1 MKEAL
6 KAAMTTSISEVLET
20 MFFMTIEATEDM
32 EWADMTDSTAY
43 GEKLYTSKINFQG
56 PLSGSFFLMIPE
68 SILSAMT
75 EMFMG
80 LEDGEVTETHLSG
93 TILEAINIIAGN
105 TFSKLDDQTVFDLEI
120 PEAVETA
127 SLPSNSQSPGKEV
140 IFFRIETPGGN
151 LGLLLFYS
159 V

>member
-20 MFFMTIEATEDM
+20 MFFMTIEITEGT
-32 EWADMTDSTAY
+32 EWSDLTNPIHDGKRFA
-43 GEKLYTSKINFQG
+43 SKINFHG
-56 PLSGSFFLMIPE
+56 PLSGSFFLIVPE
-68 SILSAMT
+68 SILSAMA

-80 LEDGEVTETHLSG
+80 MEAGEVTQTHLSG
-93 TILEAINIIAGN
+93 TISEAINIIAGD
-105 TFSKLDDQTVFDLEI
+105 TFSKLDDQAVFDLEI
-120 PEAVETA
+120 PELMETESLA
-127 SLPSNSQSPGKEV
+127 SIAQPLGKET
-140 IFFRIETPGGN
+140 IFFRIETPDGD

>member
-1 MKEAL
+1 MREAL

-20 MFFMTIEATEDM
+20 MFFMTIEATEDTD
-32 EWADMTDSTAY
+32 WTDLTDSTAS
-43 GEKLYTSKINFQG
+43 GEKLYASKINFKG
-56 PLSGSFFLMIPE
+56 PLSGTFFLMVPE

-80 LEDGEVTETHLSG
+80 LEENEVTETHLSG
-93 TILEAINIIAGN
+93 TILEAINIVAGN

-120 PEAVETA
+120 PDSVETA
-127 SLPSNSQSPGKEV
+127 SLSSITQSTDKEL
-140 IFFRIETPGGN
+140 IFYRIETPGGN

>member
-20 MFFMTIEATEDM
+20 MFFMTIEATED
-32 EWADMTDSTAY
+32 TDWSDLTDPVY
-43 GEKLYTSKINFQG
+43 GEKLFASKINFQG
-56 PLSGSFFLMIPE
+56 PLSGTFILIIPE
-68 SILSAMT
+68 RILSAMT

-80 LEDGEVTETHLSG
+80 MESGEVNENHLSG
-93 TILEAINIIAGN
+93 TILEAINIIAGD
-105 TFSKLDDQTVFDLEI
+105 TFSKLDDQTVFNLEI
-120 PEAVETA
+120 PKSVEAEQLPGITQPSGRET
-127 SLPSNSQSPGKEV
+127 

>member
-6 KAAMTTSISEVLET
+6 KAALTTSISEVLET
-20 MFFMTIEATEDM
+20 MFFMTIEATEDTQ
-32 EWADMTDSTAY
+32 WVDLTATVD
-43 GEKLYTSKINFQG
+43 GDILYASKIDFKG
-56 PLSGSFFLMIPE
+56 PLSGSFFFLVPK
-68 SILSAMT
+68 SILTAMA

-80 LEDGEVTETHLSG
+80 MEHGEVTDMHLSG
-93 TILEAINIIAGN
+93 TISEAINMIAGN
-105 TFSKLDDQTVFDLEI
+105 TFSKLDDQTVFNLEI
-120 PEAVETA
+120 PELVESG
-127 SLPSNSQSPGKEV
+127 SLPAITQPAGKEA

>member
-20 MFFMTIEATEDM
+20 MFFMTIEATEDTA
-32 EWADMTDSTAY
+32 WTDLTDTVY
-43 GEKLYTSKINFQG
+43 GEKLFTGKINFRG
-56 PLSGSFFLMIPE
+56 PLSGSFFLIIPE

-80 LEDGEVTETHLSG
+80 MEAGEVTEAHLSG
-93 TILEAINIIAGN
+93 TVLEALNIIAGN
-105 TFSKLDDQTVFDLEI
+105 TFSKLDDQTVFNLEI
-120 PEAVETA
+120 PESVETS
-127 SLPSNSQSPGKEV
+127 SLPSIAEHSGKET

>member
-20 MFFMTIEATEDM
+20 MFFMTIEATEDT
-32 EWADMTDSTAY
+32 EWTDLMDSAY
-43 GEKLYTSKINFQG
+43 GNNLFVSRINFHG
-56 PLSGSFFLMIPE
+56 PLSGSFFLMVPE
-68 SILSAMT
+68 DILSAMT

-80 LEDGEVTETHLSG
+80 METGDVTEMHLTG
-93 TILEAINIIAGN
+93 TISEAINMIAGN
-105 TFSKLDDQTVFDLEI
+105 TFSKLDDQTVFNLEI
-120 PEAVETA
+120 PEAVKTA
-127 SLPSNSQSPGKEV
+127 SLPTPAQFPGNAS

>member
-1 MKEAL
+1 MKETL

-20 MFFMTIEATEDM
+20 MFFMTIEATEDT
-32 EWADMTDSTAY
+32 EWTDLTNSAFN
-43 GEKLYTSKINFQG
+43 EKLFVSKINFQG

-68 SILSAMT
+68 SILSTMT
-75 EMFMG
+75 QMFMG
-80 LEDGEVTETHLSG
+80 MEASEVSETHLSG

-105 TFSKLDDQTVFDLEI
+105 TFSKLDDRTVFNLEI
-120 PEAVETA
+120 PESVGPE
-127 SLPSNSQSPGKEV
+127 SLPSMSEHPGKEI

-151 LGLLLFYS
+151 LGLLFFYS

>member
-32 EWADMTDSTAY
+32 EWTDLTDSND
-43 GEKLYTSKINFQG
+43 GEKLFVSKINFQG
-56 PLSGSFFLMIPE
+56 PLSGSFFLMVPE

-80 LEDGEVTETHLSG
+80 METGEVAETHLTG
-93 TILEAINIIAGN
+93 TISEAINMIAGN
-105 TFSKLDDQTVFDLEI
+105 TFSKLDDQTVFNLEI
-120 PEAVETA
+120 PEAGVATA
-127 SLPSNSQSPGKEV
+127 LPSNTQHPGKET